1 MESKKQELIQLI
13 KQTVYEVTNVKVEDE
28 NMNLLDN
35 RLAIQPADFLY
46 IFDLL
51 EKELHVPVSDLLK
64 NYDHTVMEVGAMS
77 DALSELL

>member
-1 MESKKQELIQLI
+1 
-13 KQTVYEVTNVKVEDE
+13 
-28 NMNLLDN
+28 MNLLDN